1 MPGDGA
7 EGLMPLHPLSG
18 CCSPNGAS
26 GKDSRTFG
34 THLQQAIDK
43 TPSSQATTPGG
54 SSGVTP
60 ADSASA
66 GSTVRAGDAT
76 PVGDD
81 NGPEAA
87 ATSDSSAAA
96 SPAGPSTPDS
106 SEDEVEFVDATRLS
120 SESVVETLVGDD
132 EMDTQSTGLA
142 SIVKEDDAT
151 VDEAPLK
158 TEGEPVDA
166 AVAPASKSSTA
177 AAAGAPGAPLLTAA
191 VDVLEPTMAVGEER
205 DADDAGRVTLD
216 ASADRE
222 TQALFDGELAAAG
235 ENPSLPVST
244 HLVEQR
250 ELPTASAVRAE
261 HAERGERAHPEGA
274 RSSGDALVE
283 KQARTA
289 TERQAAV
296 VADASRP
303 TDSVAVATATSASG
317 VRVDLLQEGRPGA
330 RAAGA
335 VALPLSAGSVSSAG
349 MPTLVEAGR
358 PDTPGDARAS
368 VQPSGVA
375 TDITA
380 STGEDGDSL
389 VTAATLRR
397 ESAMAAA
404 AGTAQSNIA
413 QSGDAA
419 RESRVDPLAFMTS
432 SRVGRV
438 PLDGLV
444 AEASADARST
454 PSALTSASAP
464 ALGARLESLLP
475 MSIAPR
481 SIPLEAGMA
490 IPGAAQ
496 RSSGAGAAEMA
507 DGVRWT
513 MSEGRGQ
520 AWLNV
525 SPAGLGPVSIRV
537 SVEAEQVTVAI
548 AASHP
553 AARDALESLVPRL
566 REQLLADGHAD
577 VHVDISNGGD
587 SRQEASADNRG
598 DARSGTGHAMN
609 GTDDKGSS
617 SASGDTANTFR
628 GPGVQTSDRALID
641 AWA

>member
-7 EGLMPLHPLSG
+7 EGLMPLHPLNG

-26 GKDSRTFG
+26 GKGSRTFG

-43 TPSSQATTPGG
+43 TPSSQATTPGD

-76 PVGDD
+76 PVGDN
-81 NGPEAA
+81 NGPEVA

-96 SPAGPSTPDS
+96 SPAGPGTPDS
-106 SEDEVEFVDATRLS
+106 SEDQLELVDATRLS

-132 EMDTQSTGLA
+132 EMDAPSTGHA
-142 SIVKEDDAT
+142 TIVKEDDAT
-151 VDEAPLK
+151 DDKAPLN
-158 TEGEPVDA
+158 TESEPVDA
-166 AVAPASKSSTA
+166 AVTPASNSSTA
-177 AAAGAPGAPLLTAA
+177 AEAGAPGAPLSTAP
-191 VDVLEPTMAVGEER
+191 VDELEPTMAVGEER
-205 DADDAGRVTLD
+205 VTDDAGRVTLD

-222 TQALFDGELAAAG
+222 TQPLFDGELAAAG
-235 ENPSLPVST
+235 ENKSLPVST
-244 HLVEQR
+244 DLVEQR

-261 HAERGERAHPEGA
+261 HADRGERAHPEGA
-274 RSSGDALVE
+274 RSFGDVLVVQ
-283 KQARTA
+283 QARTA
-289 TERQAAV
+289 TKQQAA

-303 TDSVAVATATSASG
+303 TDSVAIAAATPASG

-335 VALPLSAGSVSSAG
+335 VALPSSAGSVSSDG
-349 MPTLVEAGR
+349 MPTLDEAER
-358 PDTPGDARAS
+358 PGTPGDARAA

-375 TDITA
+375 TDVA
-380 STGEDGDSL
+380 VSTGEDGDSL
-389 VTAATLRR
+389 VTVATLRR
-397 ESAMAAA
+397 ESAAAA
-404 AGTAQSNIA
+404 PPGTVQSSIA

-419 RESRVDPLAFMTS
+419 GKSRVDPLAFMTS
-432 SRVGRV
+432 SRSGRASV
-438 PLDGLV
+438 DGLM
-444 AEASADARST
+444 AESSADARST
-454 PSALTSASAP
+454 PSAVTSASAP
-464 ALGARLESLLP
+464 AFGARLESLLP

-481 SIPLEAGMA
+481 SIPLEAGTTV
-490 IPGAAQ
+490 PGAAQ
-496 RSSGAGAAEMA
+496 GSNGAGAAELA

-513 MSEGRGQ
+513 ISEGRGL

-537 SVEAEQVTVAI
+537 SVESEQVTVAI

-566 REQLLADGHAD
+566 REQLLADGHAE

-587 SRQEASADNRG
+587 YRQEASADDRG
-598 DARSGTGHAMN
+598 DARSGTGHAMD

>member
-7 EGLMPLHPLSG
+7 EGLMSLHPLNGSL
-18 CCSPNGAS
+18 SPNDVS
-26 GKDSRTFG
+26 GKGSRAFG

-54 SSGVTP
+54 NSSVTP

-66 GSTVRAGDAT
+66 GSTARAGDAT
-76 PVGDD
+76 PVGDS
-81 NGPEAA
+81 NGPEMAA
-87 ATSDSSAAA
+87 ASDSSAAA
-96 SPAGPSTPDS
+96 SPARPSTPDS
-106 SEDEVEFVDATRLS
+106 SEDEVELVEATRLS
-120 SESVVETLVGDD
+120 SESVVETLVGDV

-142 SIVKEDDAT
+142 SIVEEDGAT
-151 VDEAPLK
+151 VDEAPVK

-166 AVAPASKSSTA
+166 AVAPASNSSTA
-177 AAAGAPGAPLLTAA
+177 AEAGAPGAPLSTAP

-205 DADDAGRVTLD
+205 DTDDAGRVTLD

-222 TQALFDGELAAAG
+222 TQALVDGELAAAG
-235 ENPSLPVST
+235 ENPSLPVSIDP
-244 HLVEQR
+244 VEQR
-250 ELPTASAVRAE
+250 ELPPASAVRAE
-261 HAERGERAHPEGA
+261 HAERGERAHPEAA
-274 RSSGDALVE
+274 RPSGDILVE
-283 KQARTA
+283 QQARTA
-289 TERQAAV
+289 AERQAAV

-303 TDSVAVATATSASG
+303 TDSVALTATTSASG
-317 VRVDLLQEGRPGA
+317 VRADLLQEGRPGA
-330 RAAGA
+330 RTAGA
-335 VALPLSAGSVSSAG
+335 STLPSSAASVSSDG
-349 MPTLVEAGR
+349 MPTLVDAGR
-358 PDTPGDARAS
+358 PGTPGDARAA

-375 TDITA
+375 TDITV

-397 ESAMAAA
+397 ESATVAAP
-404 AGTAQSNIA
+404 GTVQSSIA

-419 RESRVDPLAFMTS
+419 GRSRVDPLAFMIS
-432 SRVGRV
+432 SRSGRA
-438 PLDGLV
+438 PIDGLM
-444 AEASADARST
+444 AESSADARST
-454 PSALTSASAP
+454 PSAVTSASAP
-464 ALGARLESLLP
+464 AFGARLESLLP

-481 SIPLEAGMA
+481 SIPLEAGTT
-490 IPGAAQ
+490 ILGAAQ
-496 RSSGAGAAEMA
+496 GSNGAGAAELA

-537 SVEAEQVTVAI
+537 SVESEQVTVAI

-566 REQLLADGHAD
+566 REQLLADGHAE

-587 SRQEASADNRG
+587 YRQDAAADDRG

-628 GPGVQTSDRALID
+628 GPGVQASDRALID